1 MSVVEVLCHEM
12 RPADILKIKSESN
25 NANTGGGARDLRFRL
40 EFAPCLD
47 RFFPVEIVHERNTPY
62 KIAEFE
68 HLGADKT
75 RTVETVRYAFKPTN
89 SRPTEV
95 RIAQINKLNFFLD
108 LPDIAEGDGM
118 LFMAFI
124 RKSSGL
130 SQAQY
135 LTEKQISHPR
145 SNKIIAAAMYE
156 AIEEKHGNDA
166 VVFSVDLV

>member
-1 MSVVEVLCHEM
+1 MPRQVLSC
-12 RPADILKIKSESN
+12 
-25 NANTGGGARDLRFRL
+25 
-40 EFAPCLD
+40 
-47 RFFPVEIVHERNTPY
+47 EIVHERNTPY

-135 LTEKQISHPR
+135 LTEKQIS
-145 SNKIIAAAMYE
+145 ILE
-156 AIEEKHGNDA
+156 AIRL
-166 VVFSVDLV
+166 SLRQCMRR

>member
-12 RPADILKIKSESN
+12 RSADILKIKAESN

-47 RFFPVEIVHERNTPY
+47 RFFPGEIVHERNTPY

-118 LFMAFI
+118 LFMVFI

-130 SQAQY
+130 PQAQY
-135 LTEKQISHPR
+135 LTEKQISHPG
-145 SNKIIAAAMYE
+145 SNRIIAAAMYE
-156 AIEEKHGNDA
+156 AIEEKRGNDA

>member
-1 MSVVEVLCHEM
+1 MATGPIETHLHRSFNWENAAPGSRIGPRGRSASCGNGLFAQCVRL
-12 RPADILKIKSESN
+12 RSEIN
-25 NANTGGGARDLRFRL
+25 
-40 EFAPCLD
+40 P
-47 RFFPVEIVHERNTPY
+47 PY